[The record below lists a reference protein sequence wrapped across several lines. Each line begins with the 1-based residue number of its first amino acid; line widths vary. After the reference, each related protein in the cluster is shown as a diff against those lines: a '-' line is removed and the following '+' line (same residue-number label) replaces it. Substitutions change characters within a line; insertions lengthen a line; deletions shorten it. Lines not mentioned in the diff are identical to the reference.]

1 MEERKQNLFFTRNAL
16 FGLFVGLSYIVVSF
30 LFLKNEQE
38 VSFNPQL
45 NNVILMLSIAGA
57 FIGVKTYRDQD
68 LQGLISYQRALGASV
83 LLLAIAALFYGIYI
97 YYVYYSRP
105 ELTENYLITVEAA
118 LKETY
123 KNSALTGS
131 MSNMLR
137 AFTTPASIAF
147 AEIFNKIIT
156 GTIFSLL
163 IAGFLRRKPS
173 I

>member
-1 MEERKQNLFFTRNAL
+1 MKERKQNLFFTRNAL

-97 YYVYYSRP
+97 YYVYYSHP